1 MPNQTYTH
9 DVVVVGGGPS
19 GMSCALECHENALDV
34 AILEREARVGG
45 QVPSI
50 PSPISNY
57 AAGFFESGEKL
68 REQMEAVAHQFL
80 SDRIKTECEVLR
92 VDLGKREIETNRGIF
107 KGKAIFLATGYRVR
121 RLEFP
126 VESRFEKD
134 ILYRSGPS
142 RESFPGQSIVI
153 IGSGDSAVFT
163 ALDLSRYCSH
173 ITVLARGDRFKARP
187 DIVAKM
193 KENRVIEAH
202 TNSVV
207 TRLAGQ
213 EKLESVK
220 VSNGSGEFEVK
231 CEKLIAKL
239 GYLPNTELFSNQ
251 LDCSD
256 GHIIVNQ
263 QFETSLAGIFAGG
276 DIVQPGYDRIA
287 FAAGSGMMAARS
299 IRVFLGHTP

>member
-1 MPNQTYTH
+1 MQNQTYTH

-19 GMSCALECHENALDV
+19 GISCALECHENALDV
-34 AILEREARVGG
+34 AILERETRLGG
-45 QVPSI
+45 QVPTI

-57 AAGFFESGEKL
+57 AAGFFENGEKL
-68 REQMEAVAHQFL
+68 REQMETLAHQFL
-80 SDRIKTECEVLR
+80 AERIRTECEVLR
-92 VDLGKREIETNRGIF
+92 VDLDRKEIETNRGIF
-107 KGKAIFLATGYRVR
+107 KGKAIFLSTGYRLR
-121 RLEFP
+121 RLELP
-126 VESRFEKD
+126 VESRFEAD

-142 RESFPGQSIVI
+142 RESFQDRSIVI
-153 IGSGDSAVFT
+153 VGSGDSAVFT
-163 ALDLSRYCSH
+163 ALDLARYCSR

-187 DIVAKM
+187 DILAKM

-202 TNSVV
+202 TNSTV

-213 EKLESVK
+213 EKLESVR
-220 VSNGSGEFEVK
+220 VSNLSGEFELK

-263 QFETSLAGIFAGG
+263 QFETSLAGVFAGG
-276 DIVQPGYDRIA
+276 DIVRPGYDRIA
-287 FAAGSGMMAARS
+287 FAAGSGMMAARA
-299 IRVFLGHTP
+299 IRALLGHTP